1 MAAKNPKSV
10 VHGYKMNCF
19 GKIKKIESFINS
31 HETRRL
37 TTEGLAEL
45 KGLNKALNE
54 QFGRMEIGWETDR
67 RDIEDEGVLEDLEK
81 VVATT
86 DNAVHEALVA
96 SRQFIEG
103 KSIQISETV
112 ASPAGATAPTVTRVK
127 LPAFWAAECE
137 LWFSNV
143 EATFRIVNI
152 TSEIDKFTQVVA
164 QLDATTANFANDI
177 IRAVQTE
184 EDQPY
189 TKLKK
194 RILEV
199 LSLSCNE
206 KADKLLDLN
215 GFGDKTPCQ
224 GLQAMLKLV
233 PATEAQNPGFLFRR
247 IFLRQLT
254 PDVRNNLAQTEH
266 TASTVDSLRQLAK
279 QADRYYHS
287 TGARI
292 NAIAASGG
300 SDVEEWGVDAVAG
313 KVLCQFHKK
322 FGHKAW
328 TCMKNRGKRCDWT
341 GKLATRP
348 QGNANGRA

>member
-1 MAAKNPKSV
+1 MSAKNPKSV
-10 VHGYKMNCF
+10 IHGYKMHCYS
-19 GKIKKIESFINS
+19 KIRQIESLIS
-31 HETRRL
+31 GHENRQL
-37 TTEGLAEL
+37 TAEGLAEL

-67 RDIEDEGVLEDLEK
+67 RNIEDESVLEELEK
-81 VVATT
+81 VMATT
-86 DNAVHEALVA
+86 DNAVHEARVA

-103 KSIQISETV
+103 KSVQISETV
-112 ASPAGATAPTVTRVK
+112 ASPAGATALPVNKVK
-127 LPAFWAAECE
+127 LPAFWATECE
-137 LWFSNV
+137 LWFLNV
-143 EATFRIVNI
+143 EASFRLVNI
-152 TSEIDKFTQVVA
+152 TSEMSKFTQVVA
-164 QLDATTANFANDI
+164 QLDSTTAAFATDI
-177 IRAVQTE
+177 IRADQKE

-189 TKLKK
+189 TKLKQ
-194 RILEV
+194 RILEA

-215 GFGDKTPCQ
+215 GFGDKTPSQ

-233 PATEAQNPGFLFRR
+233 PATEADNPGFLFRR

-300 SDVEEWGVDAVAG
+300 SNAEELGVDAVDG

-328 TCMKNRGKRCDWT
+328 TCSKTKGKRCDWT
-341 GKLATRP
+341 GKLASRP
-348 QGNANGRA
+348 QGNASGRA

>member
-1 MAAKNPKSV
+1 MSAKNPENSI
-10 VHGYKMNCF
+10 HGFKMNCSK
-19 GKIKKIESFINS
+19 KIKKIESFIGS
-31 HETRRL
+31 HESGGL
-37 TTEGLAEL
+37 TSEELDEL
-45 KGLNKALNE
+45 KELNQALKD
-54 QFGRMEIGWETDR
+54 QFGRMEVRWDTMG
-67 RDIEDEGVLEDLEK
+67 DIDDEVVFKKLEK
-81 VVATT
+81 VVADTEK
-86 DNAVHEALVA
+86 AVDVMLDV
-96 SRQFIEG
+96 SKQFIKG
-103 KSIQISETV
+103 IQISETV
-112 ASPAGATAPTVTRVK
+112 ASPAGATARPVTRVK
-127 LPAFWAAECE
+127 LPAFWTEECE

-143 EATFRIVNI
+143 EATFRTVNI
-152 TSEIDKFTQVVA
+152 TTEVNKFNQVVA
-164 QLDATTANFANDI
+164 QLDATTAAFASDI
-177 IRAVQTE
+177 IRAEQKE

-189 TKLKK
+189 AKLKK

-215 GFGDKTPCQ
+215 GFGDKTPSQ

-233 PATEAQNPGFLFRR
+233 PATEAENPGFLFRR

-266 TASTVDSLRQLAK
+266 TESTVDSLRLLAK
-279 QADRYYHS
+279 QADHYYHS

-328 TCMKNRGKRCDWT
+328 TCLKNRGKRCDWT